1 MMKKIIAFVAAL
13 SLMSTGFAQTAFSDS
28 EETAEIVTFS
38 AKDSSADD
46 TEEVSLQAPIG
57 LKSVN
62 NTSSSNTFAWTAVDG
77 AEGYEVYYWR
87 SGEFVK
93 IGETADTKYT
103 YSKKSSATKYMYKVR
118 AFKTVNDERVF
129 SDLSQQFTTCTLPSA
144 VKMDSTITSKNSL
157 KLRWSK
163 VSKATGYNV
172 YMYSNG
178 KWVHLA
184 DTTKTE
190 FTIDRLESA
199 KQYSFKVRAYRIFNG
214 VTYSGSFSSEK
225 KSYTNK
231 TVKTTRYVTVYRSK
245 NDNVV
250 IGSIPANTVLSQ
262 FGAVQNGR
270 IDVKMPKTGKH
281 GWINASYVQRYN
293 NLVVACINQNGY
305 VGGSPMPMGCEATS
319 LATVLN
325 YIGFSTNKNY
335 VSNAYIPHGAVG
347 TVDPNYAYAGSPYT
361 YTGPG
366 VYAPVIAQT
375 ANKFLKDRHLQN
387 NYQIELYTDYITGK
401 NVNKEKISTSK
412 LDLGSTKSAG
422 GLTPEQ
428 IKTEIDKGHP
438 VIVWMATNGKP
449 MYLLQNW
456 KLTRGQRYTQPG
468 SGSYSF
474 LWYAPQH
481 CLVITGYDDV
491 SGDFIFGDVL
501 TGTKNRRFSYSNFQ
515 SSYNILGRQSV
526 VIYKK

>member
-172 YMYSNG
+172 
-178 KWVHLA
+178 
-184 DTTKTE
+184 
-190 FTIDRLESA
+190 
-199 KQYSFKVRAYRIFNG
+199 
-214 VTYSGSFSSEK
+214 
-225 KSYTNK
+225 
-231 TVKTTRYVTVYRSK
+231 
-245 NDNVV
+245 
-250 IGSIPANTVLSQ
+250 
-262 FGAVQNGR
+262 
-270 IDVKMPKTGKH
+270 
-281 GWINASYVQRYN
+281 
-293 NLVVACINQNGY
+293 
-305 VGGSPMPMGCEATS
+305 
-319 LATVLN
+319 
-325 YIGFSTNKNY
+325 
-335 VSNAYIPHGAVG
+335 
-347 TVDPNYAYAGSPYT
+347 
-361 YTGPG
+361 
-366 VYAPVIAQT
+366 
-375 ANKFLKDRHLQN
+375 
-387 NYQIELYTDYITGK
+387 
-401 NVNKEKISTSK
+401 
-412 LDLGSTKSAG
+412 
-422 GLTPEQ
+422 
-428 IKTEIDKGHP
+428 
-438 VIVWMATNGKP
+438 
-449 MYLLQNW
+449 
-456 KLTRGQRYTQPG
+456 
-468 SGSYSF
+468 
-474 LWYAPQH
+474 
-481 CLVITGYDDV
+481 
-491 SGDFIFGDVL
+491 
-501 TGTKNRRFSYSNFQ
+501 
-515 SSYNILGRQSV
+515 
-526 VIYKK
+526 